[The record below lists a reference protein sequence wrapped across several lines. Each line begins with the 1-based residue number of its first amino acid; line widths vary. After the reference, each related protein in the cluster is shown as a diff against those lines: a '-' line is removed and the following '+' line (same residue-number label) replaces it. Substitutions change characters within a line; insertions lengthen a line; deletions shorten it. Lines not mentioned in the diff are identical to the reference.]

1 MTLSANDAF
10 RPSSLGRIVTLV
22 SDLCIGGSIPLT
34 ADSRYTLGYSWA
46 NPNAVGETESGP
58 KASEGASYCRGM
70 SQRTAAQPPHTTP
83 RRIAAVDIRGR
94 GRVAPLTLTAAA
106 GVAAIWLVDI
116 STGPD
121 FGFAIFYLIP
131 IGLASWWLGRGSA
144 VLIALLATGAWIWA
158 DLLARPSVLLSASL
172 WNGLT
177 RAAIFLLLA
186 LLIDQVRRERT
197 ALRTVDAHREESL
210 ALIAH
215 TLRRSAAEIQVAIPD
230 LGNAPALSAAER
242 DAVLELRR
250 QSRNFNRFAEDVLEV
265 GQLEA
270 GHFRLNRG
278 RFDLSEFVATLARET
293 DRERLQLVSESDPVW
308 VEADPERPRAA
319 IEHLMNNALRFSPA
333 GSAVHVTVSGR
344 GGSARVSVKDQVI
357 GLASSHLQKVFKK
370 YGRIDTPQSRDRIGV
385 GLGLYVSR
393 LIAEAHGGTILAAS
407 VGLGLGSTFALE
419 IPLAAAPPYDG
430 VS

>member
-1 MTLSANDAF
+1 MTLSAKNAF

-34 ADSRYTLGYSWA
+34 ANSRYTLGYSLA
-46 NPNAVGETESGP
+46 NSFAVVEAESAP
-58 KASEGASYCRGM
+58 KACESASYSRGTSEGNLVLRA
-70 SQRTAAQPPHTTP
+70 QTAP
-83 RRIAAVDIRGR
+83 RRIADLGIRGSQ
-94 GRVAPLTLTAAA
+94 RVVPLTLLAAA
-106 GVAAIWLVDI
+106 GVAVIWLVDI

-131 IGLASWWLGRGSA
+131 IGLASWWLGRTSA

-158 DLLARPSVLLSASL
+158 DLLARPSVVLSASL

-177 RAAIFLLLA
+177 RAAIFLMLA

-197 ALRTVDAHREESL
+197 ALRTVDGHREESL

-215 TLRRSAAEIQVAIPD
+215 TLRRSAAEIQSAIPD

-242 DAVLELRR
+242 DAVLQLRR

-293 DRERLQLVSESDPVW
+293 DKSRLQLVMESEPVW
-308 VEADPERPRAA
+308 VDADPERLRTA
-319 IEHLMNNALRFSPA
+319 IEHLR
-333 GSAVHVTVSGR
+333 H
-344 GGSARVSVKDQVI
+344 
-357 GLASSHLQKVFKK
+357 
-370 YGRIDTPQSRDRIGV
+370 
-385 GLGLYVSR
+385 
-393 LIAEAHGGTILAAS
+393 
-407 VGLGLGSTFALE
+407 
-419 IPLAAAPPYDG
+419 
-430 VS
+430 